1 MFLRDGGGVGLNVE
15 VWRLL
20 SKYAFLF
27 SKKEGRGGALPLPI
41 PPVQC
46 CCYSFKSRLFQ
57 NNRHCLGERGA
68 AEIGS
73 YNKITKFLKNTS

>member
-1 MFLRDGGGVGLNVE
+1 M
-15 VWRLL
+15 WRLGDSYL
-20 SKYAFLF
+20 SMPFYFPRK
-27 SKKEGRGGALPLPI
+27 SGGGALPLPI

-46 CCYSFKSRLFQ
+46 CCYSSKSILFQ
-57 NNRHCLGERGA
+57 NNRHCFGEGGGA

>member
-46 CCYSFKSRLFQ
+46 CCYSFKSCFKTMDIAW
-57 NNRHCLGERGA
+57 GRG
-68 AEIGS
+68 GQQ
-73 YNKITKFLKNTS
+73 K